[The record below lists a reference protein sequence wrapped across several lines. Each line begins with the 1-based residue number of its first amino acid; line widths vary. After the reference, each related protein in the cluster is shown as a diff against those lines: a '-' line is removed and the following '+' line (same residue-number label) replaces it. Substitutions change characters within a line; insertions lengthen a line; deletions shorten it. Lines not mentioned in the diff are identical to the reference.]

1 MHRNVPQKYHLVPG
15 RLRLKIACLK
25 GDEARARLAE
35 TQLCQVDGVR
45 NVCANKLTGS
55 LIVRFDP
62 AIVTV
67 AHLFDV
73 LSTHGLLDG
82 RPLPIEV
89 ASARSTISSGSF
101 ADVLAS
107 KAVEA
112 ILERCAVALIA
123 AVL

>member
-1 MHRNVPQKYHLVPG
+1 MRN
-15 RLRLKIACLK
+15 AS
-25 GDEARARLAE
+25 
-35 TQLCQVDGVR
+35 
-45 NVCANKLTGS
+45 ANRLTGS

-67 AHLFDV
+67 AQLFDV
-73 LSTHGLLDG
+73 LSTHGLLDA
-82 RPLPIEV
+82 RVVPTKV
-89 ASARSTISSGSF
+89 APAQPAVASGSF
-101 ADVLAS
+101 ADALAS